1 MHVLHLNLRLKGL
14 DKKAV
19 HLIPFETRNLQH
31 SPLERGLQL
40 FQARLV
46 LKTGAEIFL
55 WTNKSS
61 NGSSDEVFRD
71 LNLFCY

>member
-46 LKTGAEIFL
+46 LKLAR
-55 WTNKSS
+55 KSS
-61 NGSSDEVFRD
+61 YGRIKAQMAAAMKYSGI
-71 LNLFCY
+71 